1 MAKAADCGRE
11 GRMALAEL
19 VARTRT
25 VRRFRE
31 EAPLAPA
38 LLEQLVDLA
47 RLGGSARNAQ
57 SLCYLVVTEPALRAA
72 LFPLLAWAGSLP
84 DWPGPAAGE
93 RPAAYVVCV
102 LDRERQRGPESEAHF
117 DLGIGTQNL
126 LLGAA
131 ERGVMGCRIGAF
143 PAAKVRT
150 LLQFLGGIGW
160 CSAGFGLQHRFA
172 VHDEAVQAIDVAPRS
187 AKAAFRPFEITI
199 RRGVREDK
207 ETCGVGAVAIE
218 NILRVNRIAFGLR
231 HFLDTSGHD
240 RFMVAAG
247 HDPVA
252 ALVLHDIFREDP
264 LAVFILEHR
273 FQREDILRGGRD
285 DEECKAGD
293 ERRHRAV
300 LFVVV
305 QRGIHVDV
313 RVDFVSAHP

>member
-57 SLCYLVVTEPALRAA
+57 ALCYLPVVDPDLRAA
-72 LFPLLAWAGSLP
+72 LFPLLAWAGYLP

-143 PAAKVRT
+143 PADKVRT
-150 LLQFLGGIGW
+150 LLQLDARYQPLLVVALGEPAETVVVETVGTDGDIRYWHDTDG
-160 CSAGFGLQHRFA
+160 
-172 VHDEAVQAIDVAPRS
+172 VHHVP
-187 AKAAFRPFEITI
+187 KRPL
-199 RRGVREDK
+199 G
-207 ETCGVGAVAIE
+207 
-218 NILRVNRIAFGLR
+218 
-231 HFLDTSGHD
+231 
-240 RFMVAAG
+240 
-247 HDPVA
+247 
-252 ALVLHDIFREDP
+252 
-264 LAVFILEHR
+264 
-273 FQREDILRGGRD
+273 DILLAPPAR
-285 DEECKAGD
+285 
-293 ERRHRAV
+293 
-300 LFVVV
+300 
-305 QRGIHVDV
+305 
-313 RVDFVSAHP
+313 P

>member
-72 LFPLLAWAGSLP
+72 LFPLLAWAGYLP

-131 ERGVMGCRIGAF
+131 EHGVMGCRIGAF
-143 PAAKVRT
+143 PADKVRT
-150 LLQFLGGIGW
+150 LLQLDARYQPLLVVALGEPAETVVVETVGTDGDIRYWHDTDG
-160 CSAGFGLQHRFA
+160 
-172 VHDEAVQAIDVAPRS
+172 VHHVP
-187 AKAAFRPFEITI
+187 KRPL
-199 RRGVREDK
+199 G
-207 ETCGVGAVAIE
+207 
-218 NILRVNRIAFGLR
+218 
-231 HFLDTSGHD
+231 
-240 RFMVAAG
+240 
-247 HDPVA
+247 
-252 ALVLHDIFREDP
+252 
-264 LAVFILEHR
+264 
-273 FQREDILRGGRD
+273 DILLAPPAR
-285 DEECKAGD
+285 
-293 ERRHRAV
+293 
-300 LFVVV
+300 
-305 QRGIHVDV
+305 
-313 RVDFVSAHP
+313 P

>member
-72 LFPLLAWAGSLP
+72 LFPLLAWAGYLP

-117 DLGIGTQNL
+117 DLGISTQNL

-131 ERGVMGCRIGAF
+131 EHGVMGCRIGAF
-143 PAAKVRT
+143 PADKVRT
-150 LLQFLGGIGW
+150 LLQLGARYQPLLVVALGEPAETVVVETVGTDGDIRYWRDADG
-160 CSAGFGLQHRFA
+160 
-172 VHDEAVQAIDVAPRS
+172 VHHVP
-187 AKAAFRPFEITI
+187 KRPL
-199 RRGVREDK
+199 G
-207 ETCGVGAVAIE
+207 
-218 NILRVNRIAFGLR
+218 
-231 HFLDTSGHD
+231 
-240 RFMVAAG
+240 
-247 HDPVA
+247 
-252 ALVLHDIFREDP
+252 
-264 LAVFILEHR
+264 
-273 FQREDILRGGRD
+273 DILLAPPAR
-285 DEECKAGD
+285 
-293 ERRHRAV
+293 
-300 LFVVV
+300 
-305 QRGIHVDV
+305 
-313 RVDFVSAHP
+313 P

>member
-72 LFPLLAWAGSLP
+72 LFPLLAWAGYLP

-93 RPAAYVVCV
+93 RPVAYIVCV

-117 DLGIGTQNL
+117 DLGISTQNL

-143 PAAKVRT
+143 NADRVRALLQLDARYQPMLVVALGEPAETVVVETVRT
-150 LLQFLGGIGW
+150 DGDVRYWRDADGVHHVPKRPLG
-160 CSAGFGLQHRFA
+160 
-172 VHDEAVQAIDVAPRS
+172 
-187 AKAAFRPFEITI
+187 
-199 RRGVREDK
+199 
-207 ETCGVGAVAIE
+207 
-218 NILRVNRIAFGLR
+218 
-231 HFLDTSGHD
+231 
-240 RFMVAAG
+240 
-247 HDPVA
+247 
-252 ALVLHDIFREDP
+252 
-264 LAVFILEHR
+264 
-273 FQREDILRGGRD
+273 DILLAPPR
-285 DEECKAGD
+285 
-293 ERRHRAV
+293 
-300 LFVVV
+300 
-305 QRGIHVDV
+305 
-313 RVDFVSAHP
+313 P

>member
-72 LFPLLAWAGSLP
+72 LFPLLAWAGYLP

-131 ERGVMGCRIGAF
+131 EHGVMGCRIGAF
-143 PAAKVRT
+143 PAEKVRT
-150 LLQFLGGIGW
+150 LLQLDARYQPLLVVALGEPAETVVVETVGTDGDIRYWHDTDG
-160 CSAGFGLQHRFA
+160 
-172 VHDEAVQAIDVAPRS
+172 VHHVP
-187 AKAAFRPFEITI
+187 KRPL
-199 RRGVREDK
+199 G
-207 ETCGVGAVAIE
+207 
-218 NILRVNRIAFGLR
+218 
-231 HFLDTSGHD
+231 
-240 RFMVAAG
+240 
-247 HDPVA
+247 
-252 ALVLHDIFREDP
+252 
-264 LAVFILEHR
+264 
-273 FQREDILRGGRD
+273 DILLAPPAR
-285 DEECKAGD
+285 
-293 ERRHRAV
+293 
-300 LFVVV
+300 
-305 QRGIHVDV
+305 
-313 RVDFVSAHP
+313 P

>member
-1 MAKAADCGRE
+1 
-11 GRMALAEL
+11 MALAEL

-72 LFPLLAWAGSLP
+72 LFPLLAWAGYLP

-131 ERGVMGCRIGAF
+131 EHGVMGCRIGAF
-143 PAAKVRT
+143 PADKVRT
-150 LLQFLGGIGW
+150 LLQLDARYQPLLVVALGEPAETVVVETVGTDGDVRYW
-160 CSAGFGLQHRFA
+160 RDADG
-172 VHDEAVQAIDVAPRS
+172 VHHVP
-187 AKAAFRPFEITI
+187 KRPL
-199 RRGVREDK
+199 G
-207 ETCGVGAVAIE
+207 
-218 NILRVNRIAFGLR
+218 
-231 HFLDTSGHD
+231 
-240 RFMVAAG
+240 
-247 HDPVA
+247 
-252 ALVLHDIFREDP
+252 
-264 LAVFILEHR
+264 
-273 FQREDILRGGRD
+273 DILLAPPR
-285 DEECKAGD
+285 
-293 ERRHRAV
+293 
-300 LFVVV
+300 
-305 QRGIHVDV
+305 
-313 RVDFVSAHP
+313 P

>member
-72 LFPLLAWAGSLP
+72 LFPLLAWAGYLP

-150 LLQFLGGIGW
+150 LLQLDARYQPLLVVALGEPAETVVVETVGTDGDIRYWHDTDG
-160 CSAGFGLQHRFA
+160 
-172 VHDEAVQAIDVAPRS
+172 VHHVP
-187 AKAAFRPFEITI
+187 KRPL
-199 RRGVREDK
+199 G
-207 ETCGVGAVAIE
+207 
-218 NILRVNRIAFGLR
+218 
-231 HFLDTSGHD
+231 
-240 RFMVAAG
+240 
-247 HDPVA
+247 
-252 ALVLHDIFREDP
+252 
-264 LAVFILEHR
+264 
-273 FQREDILRGGRD
+273 DILLAPPAR
-285 DEECKAGD
+285 
-293 ERRHRAV
+293 
-300 LFVVV
+300 
-305 QRGIHVDV
+305 
-313 RVDFVSAHP
+313 P

>member
-47 RLGGSARNAQ
+47 RLSGSARNAQ
-57 SLCYLVVTEPALRAA
+57 ALCYLVVTEPALRAA
-72 LFPLLAWAGSLP
+72 LFPLLAWAGYLP

-143 PAAKVRT
+143 PADKVRT
-150 LLQFLGGIGW
+150 LLQLDARYQPLLVVALGEPAETVVVETVGTDGDIRYWHDTDG
-160 CSAGFGLQHRFA
+160 
-172 VHDEAVQAIDVAPRS
+172 VHHVP
-187 AKAAFRPFEITI
+187 KRPL
-199 RRGVREDK
+199 G
-207 ETCGVGAVAIE
+207 
-218 NILRVNRIAFGLR
+218 
-231 HFLDTSGHD
+231 
-240 RFMVAAG
+240 
-247 HDPVA
+247 
-252 ALVLHDIFREDP
+252 
-264 LAVFILEHR
+264 
-273 FQREDILRGGRD
+273 DILLAPPAR
-285 DEECKAGD
+285 
-293 ERRHRAV
+293 
-300 LFVVV
+300 
-305 QRGIHVDV
+305 
-313 RVDFVSAHP
+313 P

>member
-72 LFPLLAWAGSLP
+72 LFPLLAWAGYLP

-117 DLGIGTQNL
+117 DLGISTQNL

-143 PAAKVRT
+143 NADRVRA
-150 LLQFLGGIGW
+150 LLQLDARYQPLLVVALGEPAETVVVETVGTDGDVRYW
-160 CSAGFGLQHRFA
+160 RDADG
-172 VHDEAVQAIDVAPRS
+172 VHHVP
-187 AKAAFRPFEITI
+187 KRPL
-199 RRGVREDK
+199 G
-207 ETCGVGAVAIE
+207 
-218 NILRVNRIAFGLR
+218 
-231 HFLDTSGHD
+231 
-240 RFMVAAG
+240 
-247 HDPVA
+247 
-252 ALVLHDIFREDP
+252 
-264 LAVFILEHR
+264 
-273 FQREDILRGGRD
+273 DILL
-285 DEECKAGD
+285 A
-293 ERRHRAV
+293 
-300 LFVVV
+300 
-305 QRGIHVDV
+305 
-313 RVDFVSAHP
+313 PPWP

>member
-1 MAKAADCGRE
+1 
-11 GRMALAEL
+11 MALAEL

-57 SLCYLVVTEPALRAA
+57 SLRYLVVTEPALRAA
-72 LFPLLAWAGSLP
+72 LFPLLAWAGYLP

-150 LLQFLGGIGW
+150 LLQLDARYQPLLVVALGEPAETVVVETVGTDGDVRYW
-160 CSAGFGLQHRFA
+160 RDADG
-172 VHDEAVQAIDVAPRS
+172 VHHVP
-187 AKAAFRPFEITI
+187 KRPL
-199 RRGVREDK
+199 G
-207 ETCGVGAVAIE
+207 
-218 NILRVNRIAFGLR
+218 
-231 HFLDTSGHD
+231 
-240 RFMVAAG
+240 
-247 HDPVA
+247 
-252 ALVLHDIFREDP
+252 
-264 LAVFILEHR
+264 
-273 FQREDILRGGRD
+273 DILLAPPR
-285 DEECKAGD
+285 
-293 ERRHRAV
+293 
-300 LFVVV
+300 
-305 QRGIHVDV
+305 
-313 RVDFVSAHP
+313 P